1 MGVVVG
7 ALLRVREDGVS
18 VLELL
23 EGGGGGGEVGAGG
36 LLVGVERE
44 REAAEGELDVGRG
57 AVAG

>member
-7 ALLRVREDGVS
+7 ALLRVGEDRVGM
-18 VLELL
+18 LELL

-44 REAAEGELDVGRG
+44 SEAAEGELDVGRG
-57 AVAG
+57 AVAR